1 MPIQIET
8 TGSIQKVERD
18 LRFLE
23 DQYGM
28 TSEEFAAHP
37 SVDDVVSEFDA
48 IEWSFLLMQKRV
60 FEEDI
65 CFPGGLFSSQY
76 RTRVSTV
83 DVSEAQEL
91 LAA

>member
-18 LRFLE
+18 LRSLE
-23 DQYGM
+23 AQYDM

-37 SVDDVVSEFDA
+37 SIDSIVSEFDA
-48 IEWSFLLMQKRV
+48 IEWSFLIMQKRA
-60 FEEDI
+60 FEEDG
-65 CFPGGLFSSQY
+65 CFPGSLFSSQY
-76 RTRVSTV
+76 RTQVSPV
-83 DVSEAQEL
+83 DVAEAQEL